1 MRRAALLCLLALA
14 ACGGGDDDP
23 SAELLER
30 LPPESQAV
38 ASVDLEAVREA
49 AGEGGEAEER
59 VRFAA
64 ALGLPYLAR
73 PQATP
78 LRDAIDLAQVRA
90 VATNSFAAEDSLAVV
105 DSEQSFDDLAAALE
119 REGYA
124 REGELLVSDA
134 RLFEVVYPVVGEADG
149 LLLLGGSR
157 AAVEEAAE
165 REDGGDEELLELLAA
180 LEDAPVR
187 GAGLLSGGCLRGVA
201 ISDQLDPPEGE
212 LVLQVRGVP
221 SADRVRLDEDTIG
234 PSPGLELGEIDV
246 GGSFATVPY
255 EYDPAPGSFALIR
268 LLQSDVPPSR
278 LYDC

>member
-1 MRRAALLCLLALA
+1 MRRAALLSLLALA
-14 ACGGGDDDP
+14 ACGGGDDNP

-30 LPPESQAV
+30 LPPESAAV
-38 ASVDLEAVREA
+38 ASVDLKAVREA
-49 AGEGGEAEER
+49 AGDGAEAEER
-59 VRFAA
+59 LRFAA

-73 PQATP
+73 PQASP
-78 LRDAIDLAQVRA
+78 LRDAIDLAQVQA
-90 VATNSFAAEDSLAVV
+90 VATNSFAGEDSLAVV

-119 REGYA
+119 REGYE

-134 RLFEVVYPVVGEADG
+134 RIFEVVYPVVGEADG

-157 AAVEEAAE
+157 AAVEEATE

-187 GAGLLSGGCLRGVA
+187 GAGLLSGGCVRGVA
-201 ISDQLDPPEGE
+201 ISDQFDPPEGE

-234 PSPGLELGEIDV
+234 PSPG
-246 GGSFATVPY
+246 
-255 EYDPAPGSFALIR
+255 PGAG
-268 LLQSDVPPSR
+268 
-278 LYDC
+278 